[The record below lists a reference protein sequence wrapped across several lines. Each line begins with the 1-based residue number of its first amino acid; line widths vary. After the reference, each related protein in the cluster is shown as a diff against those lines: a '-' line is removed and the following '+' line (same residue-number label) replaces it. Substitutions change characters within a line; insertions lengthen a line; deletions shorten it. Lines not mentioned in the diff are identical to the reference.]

1 MWRLLLVLML
11 YVVGGGAS
19 AQDPTPTPDP
29 LATPVPD
36 TCPDATIADPDPVY
50 FIGLGDVAFE
60 NGNYAGAIEYYSCA
74 ITRKPDFAP
83 LFVSRGYAYAQL
95 LDYESAMADY
105 DAAIALDEASALAYI
120 NRGTLYTRM
129 GIFGLA
135 IGDFTLAS
143 GLNPADPVPY
153 VNRAVVHAMEGN
165 IDLAMADL
173 ETAEAIDPEFAP
185 TYAAFGAVYSALAAQ
200 SYQRY
205 TEIEG
210 DSAPLPAGTPAEV
223 MVAMD
228 DSLRNGDSG
237 IWLALLT
244 PARR

>member
-1 MWRLLLVLML
+1 MRRLLLVLMF
-11 YVVGGGAS
+11 YAVMGVAS

-36 TCPDATIADPDPVY
+36 NCPDAIIDNPDPVY
-50 FIGLGDVAFE
+50 FIGLGDVAFVS
-60 NGNYAGAIEYYSCA
+60 GNYPVAVERYTCA

-95 LDYESAMADY
+95 LDYDSAMADY

-120 NRGTLYTRM
+120 NRGTLYARM

-153 VNRAVVHAMEGN
+153 VNRAVVHSIEGN
-165 IDLAMADL
+165 LDLAMADL
-173 ETAEAIDPEFAP
+173 ETAVMIDPEFAP
-185 TYAAFGAVYSALAAQ
+185 AYAAFGAVYSALAAQ
-200 SYQRY
+200 SYQRF

-210 DSAPLPAGTPAEV
+210 ERAPLPAGTPADV
-223 MVAMD
+223 LIAID
-228 DSLRNGDSG
+228 DGLRNGDSG